1 MFDFPV
7 STLVD
12 KRITKEKLYE
22 HIDTTATIKKV
33 FIEQVKSIRWLH
45 KIAET
50 TINIAKGVDVEEIEI
65 FHIVVKNQDINNCI
79 FTQIDKVIPYNNV
92 YLLEFENTYKLKI
105 GFRHKNE
112 SGTAFKVDRYY
123 ETEWLPENKSSLEL
137 IGLNLDKVYENMI
150 RQIAGE
156 SIAFNTG
163 NLTEDILRAEQENKI
178 TKEIAR
184 LEKQARVEKQ
194 PKKKFELVSRIA
206 KLKKEV

>member
-22 HIDTTATIKKV
+22 HIDTIATIKKV

-65 FHIVVKNQDINNCI
+65 FHIVVKNQDISNCI
-79 FTQIDKVIPYNNV
+79 FTQIDKVIPYNNA

-123 ETEWLPENKSSLEL
+123 ETEWLPENKISLEL
-137 IGLNLDKVYENMI
+137 IGLNLDTVYENII
-150 RQIAGE
+150 RQIAGDF
-156 SIAFNTG
+156 IAFNTG
-163 NLTEDILRAEQENKI
+163 NLIEDIIRTEQENKI

-184 LEKQARVEKQ
+184 LEKQARNEKQ